1 MTERLE
7 IKLPWP
13 PSMNHYWRSIV
24 RKPKRPG
31 AKLFARAIISED
43 GRKFQRDVVHHLIH
57 WKRAFTGRLA
67 VEIELCAP
75 TRARLDLDNRLKP
88 LLDAMQHAG
97 VYLDDSQI
105 DELMVRRG
113 PTGKPGHA
121 KVVVREVGG

>member
-1 MTERLE
+1 MTTPLE
-7 IKLPWP
+7 IRLPWP
-13 PSMNHYWRSIV
+13 PSMNHYWRSIAR
-24 RKPKRPG
+24 RKGNG
-31 AKLFARAIISED
+31 AFTTVLLSEA
-43 GRKFQRDVVHHLIH
+43 GRKYQNDVVHHLIH
-57 WKRAFTGRLA
+57 WHRPFTGRLA

-105 DELMVRRG
+105 DDLKVRRG